1 MLTNDSWL
9 DREQRELLLQEPDE
23 CIAVFGDFIR
33 YVVICWTE
41 YSESCYFRSRTNV
54 SLSLVTSSG
63 IDIIN
68 YLHSNGGS
76 RTGLC
81 KTITPSGCYFQQ

>member
-41 YSESCYFRSRTNV
+41 NRESCYFRSRTNV

-63 IDIIN
+63 MLL
-68 YLHSNGGS
+68 YVGP
-76 RTGLC
+76 RTERVVAPGAGRMYRCLW
-81 KTITPSGCYFQQ
+81 